1 MDTSAIFCIIEA
13 IFLIAAYLIGKFV
26 TNNPKITP
34 ETIES
39 VTSKIC
45 LITDYAEAFIIWA
58 KQFMS
63 KSTGAEKMDTVV
75 EKLKAISDKYDL
87 NLSEDEIRAIAQRTY
102 DTIKRSEQI

>member
-26 TNNPKITP
+26 TNNPKIPP

-58 KQFMS
+58 KHIMS

-75 EKLKAISDKYDL
+75 EKLKVISDKYDL

-102 DTIKRSEQI
+102 DTIKKD